1 MSHQLRQ
8 SIDDADTSQS
18 SAKRFERVFKAN
30 GMTRP
35 SSKSGGTD
43 STPKKPSPTKRS
55 KEDVDDGEE
64 GTPTKKGRK
73 TPTRKAAVKKEEAA
87 EDSGHGEEDE
97 EAKAVK
103 AEDEA

>member
-1 MSHQLRQ
+1 
-8 SIDDADTSQS
+8 
-18 SAKRFERVFKAN
+18 
-30 GMTRP
+30 MTRP

-43 STPKKPSPTKRS
+43 STPKKPSPTKRV
-55 KEDVDDGEE
+55 KDDLDDGEE

-73 TPTRKAAVKKEEAA
+73 TSTRKAAVKKEEAA

-97 EAKAVK
+97 DAKAVK